1 RRTKHSGFGDRSNGR
16 CGLHETPLSKVE
28 IGELTVR
35 ISVARLAHPRGL
47 KERALTLFKAKEAAR
62 CLGKIRQVH
71 KERHRSAPTTRL
83 DRFFARFITPLIL
96 TGLKFDRTQRVK
108 RDLLELWVVLI
119 ERRLNRSPRLIE
131 LAKLHQRPCG
141 LGAAIDSVERLQL
154 LHAVEPLLMLPKRI
168 VRPRE
173 LVENLGV
180 PADRVRIVDWMPRL
194 VETSRLPSVPERLRK
209 VRLSVIMDLRH
220 REMRHI
226 RIRIFFEQR
235 LRRFAC
241 VDVSTRKDK

>member
-1 RRTKHSGFGDRSNGR
+1 
-16 CGLHETPLSKVE
+16 
-28 IGELTVR
+28 
-35 ISVARLAHPRGL
+35 
-47 KERALTLFKAKEAAR
+47 
-62 CLGKIRQVH
+62 
-71 KERHRSAPTTRL
+71 
-83 DRFFARFITPLIL
+83 
-96 TGLKFDRTQRVK
+96 
-108 RDLLELWVVLI
+108 
-119 ERRLNRSPRLIE
+119 
-131 LAKLHQRPCG
+131 
-141 LGAAIDSVERLQL
+141 
-154 LHAVEPLLMLPKRI
+154 HAVEPLLMLPKRI

-241 VDVSTRKDK
+241 VDVSTRKDKRIKRKFLRRSRKSESEAPSLIIARKRRPRTHREPE